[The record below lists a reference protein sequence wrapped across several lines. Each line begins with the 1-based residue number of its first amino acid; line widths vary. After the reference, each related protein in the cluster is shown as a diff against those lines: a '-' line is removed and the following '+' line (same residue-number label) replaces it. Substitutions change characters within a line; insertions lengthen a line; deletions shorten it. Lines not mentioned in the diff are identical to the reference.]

1 VIFNQAVPPTRV
13 DVETEIL
20 CDVLPDGTIA
30 KTVLLE
36 PVYDV
41 SSGDRIGTRT
51 VDPATGQAYTPQGE
65 LKHCPGEN
73 GCDSHTELLC
83 DTPAGGEPVRFLR
96 RYSYDCATGEPDGH
110 TDLTLDGAPYTV
122 TGTVGA
128 CIPPQCDDCETIQL
142 CDRLS
147 PSGTQPGV
155 IRGDNAAQGVAEN
168 GIGWTVLGDADAPFE
183 SVKDTA
189 DGAWWTVATYPNA
202 AYGLTTV
209 ELDSPATV
217 AFSVVMRYSGGGGG
231 TPATAQLPAGLTVI
245 NLPAGYAYDAAT
257 GRLTVDATANQ
268 APCSTFQ
275 TPLNATSARFL
286 ITTPVPSFQV
296 HYLGAAAPACTEIG
310 PFQFGGITLNPEPTS
325 FLRTICRTCDGTVT
339 AVTDTALNGTTPYT
353 VLGTPGACQPLTSDG
368 PDREMV
374 CYRSTTSYG
383 PCSNVQITDIPQPR
397 FTSARVVDNPLNF
410 QILQDALDTTFNGD
424 LTGAGGPSA
433 PTGVIDC
440 DQFQGNTAVV
450 IDYRLSEPRD
460 NVTAVRLWNG
470 FGGIVTDNDGI
481 GSATVTLYNAADA
494 VLFTG
499 PLVTCTYSSNS
510 AYATPCV
517 TPVGNLDGVT
527 RMRLSNLAKFPTST
541 GTVAPDI
548 GWREI
553 DLFSSYEATLTVDC
567 GGAQVSALVEGAQP
581 GVTYADG
588 TLTQVNGPH
597 TLTFTVPGGGSG
609 RIVTDNPSAFS
620 ALDFEDGSV
629 ITLTGNAAVDF
640 AIEVVSGAAVRSG
653 YVEWGTGVPTVR
665 DANSG
670 DIVGDAVIVPCIGPA
685 AAPAPECQ
693 DCETLI
699 LCDSGAGTPAT
710 ITGTASSG
718 TLPNGIAWTARNAG
732 PVGEGNAMP
741 PKISS
746 SDGAWWGLHS
756 FPNLA
761 DAPTKFTLSRPSIVE
776 FSVYLIGS
784 TTNPPSNVAQ
794 LPAGLDVVQMPDGYS
809 YDAASGLLTR
819 VPPATGDP
827 CSYVT
832 DPQTENLPR
841 FRTRDEVTT
850 FVTQPGK
857 GSRIAACTTFFTYYA
872 GAITVIP
879 SGQFLRR
886 ICRDCTGQV
895 TSVTDTELDGVTP
908 YTVRGTVGQCTQ
920 EPPCNLTVVDECTY
934 SLPDRPIGFDPNS
947 SAYPGCWLATAP
959 NPTWGF
965 GDRVTS
971 WEGTYG
977 TSTGSVSAIGFL
989 SADLGGEI
997 DFTAFAPAIPL
1008 HPTQSAPDYVG
1019 TATIGGVTVTL
1030 RSLAGNGLAR
1040 NSDPKKLNVD
1050 QGDRIRVEFSKPVRL
1065 TLTSV
1070 GFGDPPAPHFER
1082 LCDVVTETAP
1092 WQAVKLADCQGRIT
1106 VVDANTRASLPAS
1119 AVLTCGNDACCQ
1131 PVQVCIQQIP
1141 VQTREFISN
1150 EQHRND
1156 NSIDPVWKWTTDLSV
1171 ANPPWYDMYQF
1182 QFSADWTVRDSDTA
1196 RPAWWVSPHPDGRS
1210 AQASP
1215 PRPNEGPSLLN
1226 THWYP
1231 RAFFDLPDNA
1241 DPATIRVQ
1249 ATVFNADQAGRAFR
1263 LNDGAWQ
1270 PLPATATHNGT
1281 TYTFGPDTIPGAK
1294 AGRNALYLDVEET
1307 VGGGA
1312 GLMVHLRVFYQV
1324 IPETRSWT
1332 RMVCCDDSIYY
1343 LDEDGQRQDSVPD
1356 GWRVAPCFL
1365 PPSSANG

>member
-20 CDVLPDGTIA
+20 CDVLPDGTVA

-51 VDPATGQAYTPQGE
+51 VDPATGEAYTPQGE

-83 DTPAGGEPVRFLR
+83 DTPPGGGDPVRFLR

-147 PSGTQPGV
+147 PPGTQPGV

-310 PFQFGGITLNPEPTS
+310 PFQFGGITLNPEPVS

-353 VLGTPGACQPLTSDG
+353 VLGTAGVCQPLTSDG

-397 FTSARVVDNPLNF
+397 FISARVVDNPLNF
-410 QILQDALDTTFNGD
+410 QILQDALDSTFNGD
-424 LTGAGGPSA
+424 VTGAGGPSA

-517 TPVGNLDGVT
+517 TPVGNLDGVV

-588 TLTQVNGPH
+588 TLTQTNGPH

-609 RIVTDNPSAFS
+609 RIVTDNPGAFT

-629 ITLTGNAAVDF
+629 ITLSGNATVDF

-653 YVEWGTGVPTVR
+653 YVEWGTGVPAVR

-670 DIVGDAVIVPCIGPA
+670 DIVDDAVIVPCIGTT
-685 AAPAPECQ
+685 AAPAPACQ
-693 DCETLI
+693 NCETLI
-699 LCDSGAGTPAT
+699 LCDQGADVPAT
-710 ITGTASSG
+710 ITGSGVSSG
-718 TLPNGIAWTARNAG
+718 TLTNGVTWSVRGSGAPTPSKVTNA
-732 PVGEGNAMP
+732 
-741 PKISS
+741 
-746 SDGAWWGLHS
+746 DGAWWGRPEN
-756 FPNLA
+756 FPNIA
-761 DAPTKFTLSRPSIVE
+761 APPYTFTFSRPSFIE
-776 FSVYLIGS
+776 FSVYMAYDSAAAQADDNCMQLPPGVEVISLPTGFVYNPA
-784 TTNPPSNVAQ
+784 TNQVCVTAGQVGEQCPNLTNPTRAVA
-794 LPAGLDVVQMPDGYS
+794 A
-809 YDAASGLLTR
+809 
-819 VPPATGDP
+819 
-827 CSYVT
+827 
-832 DPQTENLPR
+832 R
-841 FRTRDEVTT
+841 FRTTEPVASLRTAYLGNR
-850 FVTQPGK
+850 F
-857 GSRIAACTTFFTYYA
+857 AACGQFHTSWV
-872 GAITVIP
+872 GAINVVP
-879 SGQFLRR
+879 AGQFMRH
-886 ICRDCTGQV
+886 ICRDCDGQV
-895 TSVTDTELDGVTP
+895 TSVTDTTVDGVTP
-908 YTVRGTVGQCTQ
+908 YTPLGVVGQCT
-920 EPPCNLTVVDECTY
+920 EPQPCDTTVMSECVY
-934 SLPDRPIGFDPNS
+934 SMPDTAVGFTLDS
-947 SAYPGCWLATAP
+947 VSYPDCWLGTAT
-959 NPTWGF
+959 NPGYTY

-971 WEGTYG
+971 WEGTYQ
-977 TSTGSVSAIGFL
+977 SDTGAISGMGFY
-989 SADLGGEI
+989 SSDLGGNI
-997 DFTAFAPAIPL
+997 NFALFQPAIPT
-1008 HPTQSAPDYVG
+1008 HPTQSSPTYVG
-1019 TATIGGVTVTL
+1019 TAKVGSTTITL
-1030 RSLAGNGLAR
+1030 RALAGNGLAL
-1040 NSDPKKLNVD
+1040 NADTTKLNLEP
-1050 QGDRIRVEFSKPVRL
+1050 GDRFRIEFSTPLRL
-1065 TLTSV
+1065 AITTV
-1070 GFGDPPAPHFER
+1070 GFADPPTPHNER
-1082 LCDVVTETAP
+1082 LCGVVAQTVP
-1092 WQAVKLADCQGRIT
+1092 WPALKLADCHGVISI
-1106 VVDANTRASLPAS
+1106 VDGDSRQPLPAR
-1119 AVLTCGNDACCQ
+1119 ATLTCSDTCCQ

-1141 VQTREFISN
+1141 TQVREFISN
-1150 EQHRND
+1150 EAHRND
-1156 NSIDPVWKWTTDLSV
+1156 NSVDPVWKWTTDLSV

-1231 RAFFDLPDNA
+1231 RAFFDLPTNA

-1281 TYTFGPDTIPGAK
+1281 TYTFGPDAIPGAK

-1312 GLMVHLRVFYQV
+1312 GLMVHLRVYYQV